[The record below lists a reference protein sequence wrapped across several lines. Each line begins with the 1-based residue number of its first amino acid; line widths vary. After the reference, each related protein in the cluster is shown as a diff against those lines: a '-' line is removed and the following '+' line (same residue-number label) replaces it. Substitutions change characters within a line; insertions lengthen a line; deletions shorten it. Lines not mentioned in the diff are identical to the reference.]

1 MPALQNTDTDHCT
14 KLNRTGYPS
23 LWFPSDS
30 STAAPL
36 IATAGVPKTFK
47 TSLPSSLS
55 SPILGNQ
62 ADVASSTLLQFL
74 KGQGVGNQAGVDY
87 SKMENVLLKNTS
99 GYKSIVDDYIAT
111 KSSGPYTF
119 STKSAPKISSDKFE
133 AITTELQTAEFLL
146 KDTEIYNASDF
157 DPANTSPKTSLVYL
171 NSIAN
176 PSTGVITDASLQD
189 KKAKLEARNLRFFG
203 AWLAEYCFYRCRYDW
218 LLNKF
223 FKIYKKTAPPY
234 YETELSE
241 LFSQAGVSAS
251 ATNPTSPAT
260 SIPTQAECLR
270 CLTFHM
276 ACLNTRMTDMRLLL
290 GKISEKYSAL
300 TNTIQTAINTSSNI
314 GSNQDLRNKITALNE
329 SAMNMQNYL
338 TEKDFHDGV
347 VKYTSE
353 KNRYANILLGFYA
366 FLNIAAVAMIIQMR
380 SS

>member
-55 SPILGNQ
+55 SPILGNE

-87 SKMENVLLKNTS
+87 SKLENVLLKNTS
-99 GYKSIVDDYIAT
+99 GYKTIVDDYIAP
-111 KSSGPYTF
+111 KSSGPYTV
-119 STKSAPKISSDKFE
+119 STKSAPKISSDKYE
-133 AITTELQTAEFLL
+133 TIITELQTAEFLL

-176 PSTGVITDASLQD
+176 PSTGEITDASLQD

-203 AWLAEYCFYRCRYDW
+203 AWLAEYCFYRSRYDW

-366 FLNIAAVAMIIQMR
+366 FLNIAAVAMMIQMR